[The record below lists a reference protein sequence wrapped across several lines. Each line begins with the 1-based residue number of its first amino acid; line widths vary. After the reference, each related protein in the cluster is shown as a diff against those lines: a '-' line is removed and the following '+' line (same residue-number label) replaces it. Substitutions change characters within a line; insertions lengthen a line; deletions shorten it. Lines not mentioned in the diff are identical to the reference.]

1 MSVVTNILFPEINE
15 VITEKKEIH
24 SGPLKEHEAR
34 ISAVYVGICGSDL
47 HVLKGHHPVGKPPIV
62 PGHEIAALVTEVG
75 AGVTNVK
82 PGDHVVVDPI
92 MACMEC
98 PACKSGRFNLCIPP
112 YVAGFRAPGVARSS
126 QALPARNLHR
136 APKSLPWEVLAFAE
150 PATCARHCV
159 NRMPEGTL
167 GDVLVIG
174 AGTIGLS
181 IIQALRIMGANKVTV
196 IEPDENKCQLAK
208 KYGASRTLKP
218 GELGDESFSGV
229 IDVVSNQATLMESC
243 LKVKPGGTVM
253 CMGVPAG
260 NVEIPLPHM
269 QRFERDLIFSG
280 MYLPDDF
287 DTAIQW
293 LAEGLFDTE
302 DLITDIFPVEKSAEA
317 YIRAQ
322 EADSI
327 KVLIKFSDG

>member
-1 MSVVTNILFPEINE
+1 MNIVTNILFPNVNE
-15 VITEKKEIH
+15 VITEKKEIK
-24 SGPLKEHEAR
+24 SEPLKEYEAR

-75 AGVTNVK
+75 SGVTNVK
-82 PGDHVVVDPI
+82 VGDHVVVDPI

-126 QALPARNLHR
+126 QVLPARNLHP
-136 APKSLPWEVLAFAE
+136 APKSLSWEVLAFAE

-159 NRMPEGTL
+159 NRMPKETL
-167 GDVLVIG
+167 DDVLVIG

-181 IIQALRIMGANKVTV
+181 IVQALQIMGANKITV
-196 IEPDENKCQLAK
+196 VEPDQNKSKLAI

-218 GELGDESFSGV
+218 GELGDENFTGV
-229 IDVVSNQATLMESC
+229 IDVVSNQATIMESC

-253 CMGVPAG
+253 CMGVPSG

-287 DTAIQW
+287 DMAIQW
-293 LAEGLFDTE
+293 LAEGLFDTK
-302 DLITDIFPVEKSAEA
+302 DLITDVFPVEKSAEA

-322 EADSI
+322 EVDSI
-327 KVLIKFSDG
+327 KVLIKFSGA